1 MLRYKKDFHFIGGFA
16 PDASMDRSD
25 IFHRIDPFVTSSRWV
40 IIAGDWNVVL
50 DPNLDSGSIRMVQTF
65 LRLQFIFFCNFNGI
79 LELVDKFRIDN
90 LRREEWI

>member
-25 IFHRIDPFVTSSRWV
+25 IFHRIDSFVTSSRWV

-50 DPNLDSGSIRMVQTF
+50 DPNLDRSIRMVQTF
-65 LRLQFIFFCNFNGI
+65 LRLQFIFFVVI
-79 LELVDKFRIDN
+79 LTAYLSWSINSELI
-90 LRREEWI
+90 I